1 MFSMRIFDSH
11 GLKLELGST
20 FPKIFITVPSSSLQ
34 SCNHKANSK
43 DQRSSTPATPPLIA
57 KQTREMRESTGSG
70 VRLEINK
77 VSNNFSTVAN
87 VAGVYEQDLA
97 IIGEVGCFAVGFSL
111 SLDFADPQYPDIT
124 QLLFKVAF
132 HSEDRLSPTL
142 IYSMFP
148 PPRSKSKNLYRADMT
163 IAYPRDFNNKFGE
176 YRKKWR
182 TGPNGATLPMP
193 MEGIHTNQASWLLEL
208 EGTELQQKLIRCA
221 KPDDHLVVNVEA

>member
-1 MFSMRIFDSH
+1 
-11 GLKLELGST
+11 
-20 FPKIFITVPSSSLQ
+20 
-34 SCNHKANSK
+34 
-43 DQRSSTPATPPLIA
+43 
-57 KQTREMRESTGSG
+57 MRESTGSG

-77 VSNNFSTVAN
+77 
-87 VAGVYEQDLA
+87 VYEQDLA

-208 EGTELQQKLIRCA
+208 KGEPLTAGFSFVVSA